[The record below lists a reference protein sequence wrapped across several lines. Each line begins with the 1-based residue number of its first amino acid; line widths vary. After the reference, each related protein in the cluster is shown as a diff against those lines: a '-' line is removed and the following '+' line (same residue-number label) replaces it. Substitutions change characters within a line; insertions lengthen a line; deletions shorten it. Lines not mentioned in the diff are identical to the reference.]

1 MPFLDIIWSMFV
13 FFLLIAWVWVVIS
26 VVSDVFRSKDIG
38 GFSKALWVLFVIII
52 PWLGVLSYILIR
64 GSGMEERSMQAVA
77 DAADKQRAYIQDVAG
92 TSTADEL
99 SKLAELKEKGVIHD
113 AEFEAQKA
121 KLLGYISRIAS
132 MFYIIYLPDFCRT

>member
-64 GSGMEERSMQAVA
+64 GSGMEERNMQAVA
-77 DAADKQRAYIQDVAG
+77 ITAGKQRAYTQDVAG
-92 TSTADEL
+92 ASTADEL
-99 SKLAELKEKGVIHD
+99 SKLAELKEKGVIND
-113 AEFEAQKA
+113 AEFEAQNA
-121 KLLGYISRIAS
+121 KLLG
-132 MFYIIYLPDFCRT
+132 